1 MTSQFV
7 EMRSSSNSFHV
18 FFVSLVKFSYRY
30 KFHIN
35 IITGSGVMMIIF
47 FYKGLKSRNPEIRN
61 TPVLVLPNTW
71 RLGRV
76 RDIKLDADVSN
87 EKLLNAANVRVTA
100 FTSSELLRENQQG
113 LKLPRSTQIRVNGIL
128 KTWLVVV
135 FNVAVQIRENTNQ
148 KHSEYGLLFI
158 EACADKFS
166 TGYLF

>member
-35 IITGSGVMMIIF
+35 IITGSGVMIIF

-100 FTSSELLRENQQG
+100 FTSSELLRG
-113 LKLPRSTQIRVNGIL
+113 
-128 KTWLVVV
+128 
-135 FNVAVQIRENTNQ
+135 
-148 KHSEYGLLFI
+148 
-158 EACADKFS
+158 
-166 TGYLF
+166 

>member
-35 IITGSGVMMIIF
+35 IITGSGVMIIF

-135 FNVAVQIRENTNQ
+135 FNVVVQIRENTNQ

-158 EACADKFS
+158 EASADKFS

>member
-1 MTSQFV
+1 
-7 EMRSSSNSFHV
+7 
-18 FFVSLVKFSYRY
+18 
-30 KFHIN
+30 
-35 IITGSGVMMIIF
+35 MIIF

-61 TPVLVLPNTW
+61 TSVLVLPNTW

-100 FTSSELLRENQQG
+100 FTTSELLKENQQG

-135 FNVAVQIRENTNQ
+135 FNVAVQIRENMNQ